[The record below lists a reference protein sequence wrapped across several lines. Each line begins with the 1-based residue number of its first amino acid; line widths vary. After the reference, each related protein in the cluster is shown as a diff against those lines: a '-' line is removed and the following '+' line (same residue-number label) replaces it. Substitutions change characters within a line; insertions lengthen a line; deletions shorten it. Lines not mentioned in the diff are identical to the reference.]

1 MFLVGDFILSESQK
15 HNGDEETLLNFEQ
28 NMQDA
33 IDIMHK
39 LQTGIDVNV
48 RFTG

>member
-1 MFLVGDFILSESQK
+1 MAASAR
-15 HNGDEETLLNFEQ
+15 LNFEQ

-33 IDIMHK
+33 MAVMYK